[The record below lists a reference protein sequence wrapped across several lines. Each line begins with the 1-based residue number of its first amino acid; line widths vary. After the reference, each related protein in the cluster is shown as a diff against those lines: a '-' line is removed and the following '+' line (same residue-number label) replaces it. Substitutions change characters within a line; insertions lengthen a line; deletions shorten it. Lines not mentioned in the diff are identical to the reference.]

1 MKIEEL
7 MNELERIVELLNSQN
22 LSLDESLELYRKGV
36 EIYKRLQ
43 EALNRAKIEV
53 EDLYAQLHR
62 NGVGE
67 SDNDRPT

>member
-1 MKIEEL
+1 MNIGEL

-36 EIYKRLQ
+36 EIYRKLQ
-43 EALNRAKIEV
+43 EALNRARIEV

-62 NGVGE
+62 NEVGE
-67 SDNDRPT
+67 SDNDRST